1 MIFIQKPL
9 ENERANLELE
19 DVIAV
24 EGKVVTGGP
33 GGLDVMGEVKVYQA
47 RVHMPMESCIEP
59 WYF

>member
-1 MIFIQKPL
+1 M
-9 ENERANLELE
+9 ELE

-24 EGKVVTGGP
+24 EGEVVTGGP
-33 GGLDVMGEVKVYQA
+33 GGLDVVGEVKVYQA